1 MILVRT
7 LGTRG
12 LIGFRSKDKD
22 YLTYNH
28 FDSYPESLGVSILEE
43 LEAMDFEKLR
53 KAVEKLTLVNEDSK
67 PTFEQRLDIAK
78 EFWDLSVDDQTPE
91 SWYCLMRNAQGQ
103 LTPYYSGEL
112 KYMVDSHNFILDSLF
127 CEWAY
132 IVNLDTMKLEVWRG
146 FQKAPQEGNRYV
158 KGSVVPKERAG
169 DEIKITTMSSME
181 YYPCA
186 LIKEYPLGKLPSEKR
201 FLKDLEEKEDD

>member
-1 MILVRT
+1 M
-7 LGTRG
+7 GTRG

-43 LEAMDFEKLR
+43 LEAMDLDKLK
-53 KAVEKLTLVNEDSK
+53 KAVNKLVLVNEDSK

-78 EFWDLSVDDQTPE
+78 EFWDLSVGDQTPE

-103 LTPYYSGEL
+103 LMPYYSGKL
-112 KYMVDSHNFILDSLF
+112 KYMIDSHNFILDSLF

-146 FQKAPQEGNRYV
+146 FQKEPQEGSRYV
-158 KGSVVPKERAG
+158 KDKTKDKLVAA
-169 DEIKITTMSSME
+169 KILPEE

-186 LIKEYPLGKLPSEKR
+186 LVKEYPLKKLPSKEK
-201 FLKDLEEKEDD
+201 FLKDLEEKEDE